1 MGDGKSVGTGNSVGE
16 AGGPESKTP
25 ELPTTAE
32 LPRSCG
38 ADSSATLVGASI
50 VSTTSLAGLEGDGSS
65 VGTGISGED
74 PNTAELD
81 APTTAELKFS
91 SGRAENPAVASTVGA
106 SSMVA
111 TVCSTTDVAG
121 DGISVG
127 TGNASGESMGGAEA
141 LMAADGSS
149 GATRK
154 ASGIL
159 GTSKGGR
166 ASSIGEVG
174 EVGFSVGTAI
184 STSVGDSRDDETP
197 ELLPSTGTSSSSTMT

>member
-1 MGDGKSVGTGNSVGE
+1 M
-16 AGGPESKTP
+16 
-25 ELPTTAE
+25 
-32 LPRSCG
+32 
-38 ADSSATLVGASI
+38 

-81 APTTAELKFS
+81 APTTPELKFS
-91 SGRAENPAVASTVGA
+91 SGRANPVASTVGA

-127 TGNASGESMGGAEA
+127 TGNASGESIKGADA

-166 ASSIGEVG
+166 ASSMGDVG

-197 ELLPSTGTSSSSTMT
+197 ELLPSTGISSSSVT

>member
-1 MGDGKSVGTGNSVGE
+1 MGE

-25 ELPTTAE
+25 ELPTTPE

-38 ADSSATLVGASI
+38 ADSPATLVGASM

-81 APTTAELKFS
+81 APTTPELKFS
-91 SGRAENPAVASTVGA
+91 SGRAKPAVASTVGA

-127 TGNASGESMGGAEA
+127 TGNASGESMGGADA

-184 STSVGDSRDDETP
+184 STSVGDSREDETP
-197 ELLPSTGTSSSSTMT
+197 ELLPSTGTSSSSTVT